1 MQRLIDNKRPTQ
13 TVEDSAFG
21 FVSDDQDES
30 SDKASPLPEPDAV
43 GMTKAP
49 YHDEDKDPYMAQI
62 EAMERKMEK
71 YTPTKV

>member
-1 MQRLIDNKRPTQ
+1 M
-13 TVEDSAFG
+13 
-21 FVSDDQDES
+21 SDDQDES